1 MVAAHI
7 RQIGGADVLSRRH
20 FLGAT
25 GAVTVA
31 TVLGGCGGDDKAG
44 SGDKTP
50 ATLQM
55 TWWGSTD
62 RHKRTQDALAE
73 FRKKHP
79 NITVRTQF
87 SGWDGY
93 WEKLATETAGGN
105 PPDVIQMDY
114 SYIAEYARRG
124 ALRPL
129 DEFVPK
135 VLDLGDFSEDSLA
148 GGKID
153 NKLYGVNAGLNS
165 MALVVNLSLAKQIG
179 VEIPD
184 NTMTWADF
192 ATFTKALG
200 AKAPS
205 GVFGAENGANDGAAL
220 ECWLRQKGKG
230 LFTADGAL
238 GFTPDDLTEWFTYWD
253 DLRKAKGTP
262 PADVQATAVGDVQNS
277 LVARKKAVAD
287 FAHSNQLTAYANVL
301 KDDLALHMYPQG
313 GAGSKPGQY
322 LKPSMLMSI
331 SAKSKHPKES
341 AMLVDSLLTETSVA
355 AILGSE
361 RGIPPS
367 TSVRVAL
374 KPKASDVE
382 QKTYAYIDF
391 VTDKVGPLPAAYPL
405 GAGEVTN
412 KILTFASDQVGF
424 GKATISQSVTRFF
437 EDANRAL
444 KK

>member
-1 MVAAHI
+1 VQHQM
-7 RQIGGADVLSRRH
+7 SRRH

-25 GAVTVA
+25 GAVAVA
-31 TVLGGCGGDDKAG
+31 AALGGCGGG
-44 SGDKTP
+44 SGSGGSGAGDDAK

-62 RHKRTQDALAE
+62 RHKRTQDALTE
-73 FRKKHP
+73 FGKKHP

-114 SYIAEYARRG
+114 SYIGEYARRG

-129 DEFVPK
+129 DDLVPK
-135 VLDLGDFSEDSLA
+135 VLGLGDFSAETLA

-165 MALVVNLSLAKQIG
+165 MAMVVNLSLAKQIG
-179 VEIPD
+179 VEVPD
-184 NTMTWADF
+184 NTMTWTDL

-200 AKAPS
+200 AKAPA

-220 ECWLRQKGKG
+220 ECWLRQKGKA
-230 LFTADGAL
+230 LFTPDGAL
-238 GFTPDDLTEWFTYWD
+238 GFGPDDLTEWFTYWD
-253 DLRKAKGTP
+253 ELRKAKGTP

-313 GAGSKPGQY
+313 PAGSKPGQY
-322 LKPSMLMSI
+322 LKPSMLMSV
-331 SAKSKHPKES
+331 SAKSKHPNEA
-341 AMLVDSLLTETSVA
+341 AMLVDALLTETSVA

-367 TSVRVAL
+367 TSVRSAL

-382 QKTYAYIDF
+382 KKTYEYIDF
-391 VTDKVGPLPAAYPL
+391 VTDKVGALPAAYPL

-424 GKATISQSVTRFF
+424 GKASISQSVTRFF